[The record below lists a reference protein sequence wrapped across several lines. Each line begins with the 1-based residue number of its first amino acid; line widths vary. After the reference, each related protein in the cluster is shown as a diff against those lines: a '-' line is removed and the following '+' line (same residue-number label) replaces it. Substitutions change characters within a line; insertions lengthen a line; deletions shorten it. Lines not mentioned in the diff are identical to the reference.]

1 MRTNPIK
8 MNPGT
13 KTSQTKKND
22 SKNEDQSD
30 KKNDFRNEDQS
41 TKKNDS
47 GKNDFRT
54 NTEHSSGD
62 NINKIT
68 FAEKAT
74 KQKIGMTMK
83 IQDTE
88 WNEAWEIN
96 DKESDTHKI
105 TRITNIQ
112 GKELSIKWL
121 KETQGLELK
130 VEHDKKIIISVKQER
145 IKEIAMQSSLE
156 SHTKKNNTRQKV
168 IKVIKEKNN
177 NDEMEIWYMISENEI
192 NTLMESRKYNY
203 QEQLKIR
210 TNSVRL
216 VQAKENLEFQKKTG

>member
-1 MRTNPIK
+1 
-8 MNPGT
+8 
-13 KTSQTKKND
+13 
-22 SKNEDQSD
+22 
-30 KKNDFRNEDQS
+30 S

-96 DKESDTHKI
+96 DKESDKYTRKRTQHKMA
-105 TRITNIQ
+105 Q
-112 GKELSIKWL
+112 GNASNYNTSKEVPQRKN
-121 KETQGLELK
+121 K
-130 VEHDKKIIISVKQER
+130 HR
-145 IKEIAMQSSLE
+145 
-156 SHTKKNNTRQKV
+156 KNNTRQKV

-216 VQAKENLEFQKKTG
+216 VQAKENLEFQKKTEAIEEEKEKNEIINKYKGILSQNINEIKEKYKINREANEQITSKMQ